1 MAQYAVFQLIAKVPT
16 PALPGSGVSVISTE
30 RHSDAVGDLSAQ
42 FFRAPDCDSVVQVQV
57 LPVREQ
63 LGTVYLIYSCPS
75 SQEQWGVHPRIEVG
89 TVWEFKPAVAGID
102 CRLLQRR
109 RAAAKPG
116 LAGRSVDLED
126 PGQAQDLCA
135 GGFDGTG
142 GTWSGRAPSKRHLP
156 PMSTPGRLG
165 IRGGVAGAEPPHKGG
180 PNRPDRPEQQFLV
193 VSF

>member
-42 FFRAPDCDSVVQVQV
+42 FFRAPDCDSVVQVQL

-63 LGTVYLIYSCPS
+63 LRTVYLIYSCPS
-75 SQEQWGVHPRIEVG
+75 SQEQWWVHARIGVG

-102 CRLLQRR
+102 CRLLKRR

-116 LAGRSVDLED
+116 LGGRSVDLGN
-126 PGQAQDLCA
+126 PGQAQDLSA

-142 GTWSGRAPSKRHLP
+142 GTWSGWKPSIRHLLRKT
-156 PMSTPGRLG
+156 TPGRVG
-165 IRGGVAGAEPPHKGG
+165 SRGGVAGAEPPHKGG
-180 PNRPDRPEQQFLV
+180 PNRPDRP
-193 VSF
+193 